1 MIGPGDVLWRRD
13 LDVLCGILVS
23 TEHLTVA
30 TLELGPGEV
39 ARAHEHGG
47 DEVLMALDEPLW
59 VRAWHGDAVRVFE
72 LGTEDVCYVPAGCPH
87 EVRNAGGGVAR
98 AICGIAPSYLP

>member
-1 MIGPGDVLWRRD
+1 MLWRRD
-13 LDVLCGILVS
+13 LGVLCGVLAS

-39 ARAHEHGG
+39 AAAHEHGG
-47 DEVLMALDEPLW
+47 DEVLMALDGPLW
-59 VRAWHGDAVRVFE
+59 VRAWYDGAVHVFE
-72 LGTEDVCYVPAGCPH
+72 LEPGGRLLPAGGQP
-87 EVRNAGGGVAR
+87 RTSTATPAAATAR